1 MDKVEKIN
9 KRELRLNPLSL
20 KIYGEFSF
28 QNELDI
34 ALLRS
39 IILEGIKEPLIITKS
54 NLVISGNRRLQVIIN
69 DNSIQEVP
77 VIYSDLND
85 DQVDEYQLITHNI
98 QRVKNENN

>member
-9 KRELRLNPLSL
+9 KRELRLNPLSA

-39 IILEGIKEPLIITKS
+39 IILEESYK
-54 NLVISGNRRLQVIIN
+54 NLQERRT
-69 DNSIQEVP
+69 
-77 VIYSDLND
+77 LN
-85 DQVDEYQLITHNI
+85 E
-98 QRVKNENN
+98 RRSVKMTPQMLRQMILEESRRYR

>member
-34 ALLRS
+34 VLLRS
-39 IILEGIKEPLIITKS
+39 IILEGIK
-54 NLVISGNRRLQVIIN
+54 NL
-69 DNSIQEVP
+69 
-77 VIYSDLND
+77 
-85 DQVDEYQLITHNI
+85 
-98 QRVKNENN
+98 